1 MNVKAFLLSCDEL
14 VIIDEISIVSSKLF
28 YQVHKYLVLRK
39 IFHLVENLFWFEET
53 CVIYHQFVQNL
64 HI

>member
-1 MNVKAFLLSCDEL
+1 MNVKAFLLSCNEL

-39 IFHLVENLFWFEET
+39 IIPFGGKSVLV
-53 CVIYHQFVQNL
+53 
-64 HI
+64 